1 MAGGENVS
9 RLLPSVVQLDLG
21 EGGGAAPLSPPPH
34 TAKLTLLPANL
45 CPPGT
50 QAQAGT
56 VGDLLSLKRK
66 LLLTKN
72 LEAQSRLGPGP
83 DPPLLQLP
91 LLVEDDLDQV
101 VLGLS
106 PIQKP
111 RAVCVVTPPGE
122 KELPLLGP
130 GRIRLRGEVCA
141 CLESRAYRQ
150 SLCSSM
156 TLSSSE
162 RSMNSSST
170 SITSPSSATDSST
183 KWLMIE
189 GKRHLELCLK

>member
-1 MAGGENVS
+1 MMAGGENVS

-83 DPPLLQLP
+83 DPHLLQLP
-91 LLVEDDLDQV
+91 LLVQDDLDEG
-101 VLGLS
+101 VLGPS
-106 PIQKP
+106 PQVRTQCRRCRSTTRDRRCP
-111 RAVCVVTPPGE
+111 
-122 KELPLLGP
+122 
-130 GRIRLRGEVCA
+130 LRGKE
-141 CLESRAYRQ
+141 
-150 SLCSSM
+150 
-156 TLSSSE
+156 
-162 RSMNSSST
+162 
-170 SITSPSSATDSST
+170 SSAPAGARPS
-183 KWLMIE
+183 
-189 GKRHLELCLK
+189 